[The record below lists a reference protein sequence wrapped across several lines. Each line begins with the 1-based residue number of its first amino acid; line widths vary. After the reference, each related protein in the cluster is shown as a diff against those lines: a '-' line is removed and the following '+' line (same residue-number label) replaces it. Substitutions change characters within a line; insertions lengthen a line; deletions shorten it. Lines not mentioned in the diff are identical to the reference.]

1 VDDWGLPLKSQEYC
15 AAGLEAVWQNSLRL
29 SPGRKCDSGGDV
41 MGVSGPSGRNGKKSH
56 EMSTQGISC
65 FLESQKYSPE

>member
-41 MGVSGPSGRNGKKSH
+41 MGVSGPSGRNGKKPH
-56 EMSTQGISC
+56 VMSTEGRSC
-65 FLESQKYSPE
+65 FTENQSIPPK